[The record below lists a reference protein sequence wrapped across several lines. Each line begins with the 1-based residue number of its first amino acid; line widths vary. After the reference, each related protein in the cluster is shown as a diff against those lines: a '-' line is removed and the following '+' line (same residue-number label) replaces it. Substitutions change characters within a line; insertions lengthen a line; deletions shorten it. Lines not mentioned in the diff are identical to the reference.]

1 MPLRRFLG
9 SLAFA
14 LLLSPAI
21 ASAQNTGTIRGRVT
35 ESKSNLPLAGVQISV
50 DGTRLGTQSSTDGSY
65 TITGVPTGQQTLTA
79 RRVGYSP
86 QKATL
91 SVGTGATN
99 THNFTLTVVAT
110 TLNDVVVTALGQTT
124 AMRSLGTAQQAVT
137 GSAIAETQR
146 ENFVNSLQGRVAG
159 VQVVSSSGV
168 PGASTSITIRG
179 VSSISGSNQ
188 PLMII
193 DGLPMDNKTLNT
205 SQLASD
211 APGSATAP
219 RVRRRCPSGRFRS
232 TPRTDP
238 TCT

>member
-14 LLLSPAI
+14 LLLSPVI
-21 ASAQNTGTIRGRVT
+21 ASAQSTGTIRGRVT

-50 DGTRLGTQSSTDGSY
+50 DGTRLGAQTSTDGTY

-99 THNFTLTVVAT
+99 NQNFTLAVVAT

-146 ENFVNSLQGRVAG
+146 ENFVNALQGRVAG

-168 PGASTSITIRG
+168 PGASSSITIRG
-179 VSSISGSNQ
+179 VS
-188 PLMII
+188 
-193 DGLPMDNKTLNT
+193 
-205 SQLASD
+205 
-211 APGSATAP
+211 
-219 RVRRRCPSGRFRS
+219 
-232 TPRTDP
+232 
-238 TCT
+238 

>member
-21 ASAQNTGTIRGRVT
+21 ASAQNTGTVRGRVT
-35 ESKSNLPLAGVQISV
+35 ESKSNLPLAGVQVSV

-99 THNFTLTVVAT
+99 NHNFTLTVVAT
-110 TLNDVVVTALGQTT
+110 TLNDVVVTALGQ
-124 AMRSLGTAQQAVT
+124 
-137 GSAIAETQR
+137 
-146 ENFVNSLQGRVAG
+146 
-159 VQVVSSSGV
+159 
-168 PGASTSITIRG
+168 
-179 VSSISGSNQ
+179 
-188 PLMII
+188 
-193 DGLPMDNKTLNT
+193 
-205 SQLASD
+205 
-211 APGSATAP
+211 
-219 RVRRRCPSGRFRS
+219 
-232 TPRTDP
+232 
-238 TCT
+238 